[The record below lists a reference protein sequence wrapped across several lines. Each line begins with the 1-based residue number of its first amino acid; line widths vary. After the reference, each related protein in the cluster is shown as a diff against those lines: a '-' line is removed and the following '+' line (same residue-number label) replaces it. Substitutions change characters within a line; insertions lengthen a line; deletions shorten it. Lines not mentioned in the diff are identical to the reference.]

1 MTNETRMKVLSKIT
15 FGLVFLFN
23 CSSQVEQDEKNIKR
37 TYYENGNTKAE
48 ATYNADSV
56 KHGYGKL
63 FYESGELRLHAKY
76 VNGKKE
82 GLEETYYRNGS
93 LKYQVYY
100 LNDHPVGERLDYYEN
115 GDLKHYS
122 FYDPAGEPHFRR
134 SYDEEGDFLSEQGS
148 RNTNLV
154 SVTITDNKFIVGDTL
169 QVRVYAPQPPDV
181 KIELK
186 VLILDVNDETISDQ
200 QLILKNGRTTFL
212 KTLENTGEFT
222 FRIELIYSDAI
233 QSEFETYENSF
244 QFTVNEK

>member
-1 MTNETRMKVLSKIT
+1 MKLLSNIT

-37 TYYENGNTKAE
+37 TYYDNGNVEAE

-76 VNGKKE
+76 INGKKE

-93 LKYQVYY
+93 LKYKAFY
-100 LNDHPVGERLDYYEN
+100 LNDRPVGERLDYYEN
-115 GDLKHYS
+115 GALKHYS
-122 FYDPAGEPHFRR
+122 FYDPVGDPHFRR
-134 SYDEEGDFLSEQGS
+134 SYDKEGNFLSERGS

-154 SVTITDNKFIVGDTL
+154 SVTITDNKFIIGDTL

-186 VLILDVNDETISDQ
+186 ALVLDTDNELIFDQ
-200 QLILKNGRTTFL
+200 QLNLENGLITFSRM
-212 KTLENTGEFT
+212 LENTGKFA
-222 FRIELIYSDAI
+222 FRTELTYSDTA
-233 QSEFETYENSF
+233 QSEIETYENSF
-244 QFTVNEK
+244 QFIVTIE